1 MIYTFPKGGI
11 HPPDTKLAAAESI
24 SRLAVPD
31 IVYVPVSQH
40 LGVPAKP
47 IVARGDVVKVGT
59 KIAEASGFVSAFIH
73 APVSGTVQ
81 KIDKMMCASGFYQDV
96 IVIKTDGDDWEE
108 SIDRTRELLPDIS
121 LSAEEIRSKV
131 LENGIVGMGGA
142 TFPSHVKFMI
152 PDGKKAEELIING
165 VECEPYLSSD
175 HRLMIEKAEE
185 IFVGI
190 EIIKKA
196 IGVSVAYVGIEK
208 NKPDVIELFSTLA
221 KKYTSITIIPLEVK
235 YPQGGE
241 KQLIKAVTGKEVP
254 AGGLPIEAGSI
265 VHNVGTVF
273 AVYEAV
279 QKNKPLIE
287 RVVTV
292 TGKEVSRQSN
302 FLVRIGMPIQQLI
315 DAAGGVPE
323 NTGKVIAGGPMM
335 GKTITSLN
343 APVTKGTSGILLM
356 PTAESKREEM
366 KNCIRCGKCVSVC
379 CAGVEPYLLM
389 NLAERDMVD
398 ELQDNS
404 VMQCVEC
411 GSCSFSCPAHR
422 PLLDYIR
429 LGKNIVRE
437 HIQKKK

>member
-1 MIYTFPKGGI
+1 MVYTFPKGGI

-24 SRLAVPD
+24 TTLAVPD
-31 IVYVPVSQH
+31 MVYMPVSQH

-47 IVARGDVVKVGT
+47 IVARGDEVKVGA

-96 IVIKTDGDDWEE
+96 IVIKTNGDVWEE
-108 SIDRTRELLPDIS
+108 TINRTDEVISDIS
-121 LSAEEIRSKV
+121 LSAEEIRTKV

-142 TFPSHVKFMI
+142 TFPSHVKFI
-152 PDGKKAEELIING
+152 VPDGKKAEELIING

-175 HRLMIEKAEE
+175 HRLMLEKAEE

-196 IGVSVAYVGIEK
+196 IGVPVAYVGIEK
-208 NKPDVIELFSTLA
+208 NKPDAIELFSTIA
-221 KKYTSITIIPLEVK
+221 EKHPTITVIPLEVK

-254 AGGLPIEAGSI
+254 IGGLPIDAGSI

-287 RVVTV
+287 RVITV
-292 TGKEVSRQSN
+292 TGKQVLQQSN
-302 FLVRIGMPIQQLI
+302 FLVRIGTPVQQLI

-323 NTGKVIAGGPMM
+323 DTGKVIAGGPMM

-343 APVTKGTSGILLM
+343 APVTKGTSGILMM
-356 PTAESKREEM
+356 PSTESKREEM
-366 KNCIRCGKCVSVC
+366 ANCIRCGKCISVC
-379 CAGVEPYLLM
+379 CVGVEPYLLM
-389 NLAERDMVD
+389 SLAEHEMVD
-398 ELQDNS
+398 ELQEHA
-404 VMQCVEC
+404 VMQCIEC

-437 HIQKKK
+437 HTKKKK

>member
-1 MIYTFPKGGI
+1 
-11 HPPDTKLAAAESI
+11 
-24 SRLAVPD
+24 
-31 IVYVPVSQH
+31 
-40 LGVPAKP
+40 
-47 IVARGDVVKVGT
+47 
-59 KIAEASGFVSAFIH
+59 
-73 APVSGTVQ
+73 
-81 KIDKMMCASGFYQDV
+81 
-96 IVIKTDGDDWEE
+96 
-108 SIDRTRELLPDIS
+108 
-121 LSAEEIRSKV
+121 
-131 LENGIVGMGGA
+131 
-142 TFPSHVKFMI
+142 
-152 PDGKKAEELIING
+152 
-165 VECEPYLSSD
+165 
-175 HRLMIEKAEE
+175 
-185 IFVGI
+185 
-190 EIIKKA
+190 
-196 IGVSVAYVGIEK
+196 
-208 NKPDVIELFSTLA
+208 
-221 KKYTSITIIPLEVK
+221 VK

-292 TGKEVSRQSN
+292 TGKDVLQQSN
-302 FLVRIGMPIQQLI
+302 FLVRIGAPVHQLI

-335 GKTITSLN
+335 GKTITSLDV
-343 APVTKGTSGILLM
+343 PVTKGTSGILLM

-366 KNCIRCGKCVSVC
+366 KNCIRCGKCVLVC

-398 ELQDNS
+398 ELQEHS